1 MGIGGT
7 LSMWLQ
13 PVNQGFYDQS
23 GKLGGAIEM
32 MTAYNFGRGFSANI
46 TGGYKTEGWMI
57 GNPYLDQ
64 KAKIRVGVKY
74 SLMD

>member
-1 MGIGGT
+1 
-7 LSMWLQ
+7 MWLQ

-32 MTAYNFGRGFSANI
+32 VADYNIGRGFSANI

-57 GNPYLDQ
+57 GNPISRSE
-64 KAKIRVGVKY
+64 AEVGFELVS
-74 SLMD
+74 SLWTEFYVSL